1 MISEE
6 LKVIVDKFKEQGK
19 MNFLEATTEEKISE
33 FEKEHSVKL
42 PEKYKEW
49 LLFSDGGEF
58 FLPAG
63 IQLYGVENKPVI
75 DVNNND
81 RPSDEYVVIG
91 ALASGD
97 PILCEKAGEKIA
109 IYNQEAGKIE
119 DDEIYDDFIAF
130 LNDLYDLLGI
140 GG

>member
-119 DDEIYDDFIAF
+119 DDEIYDDFTAF

>member
-6 LKVIVDKFKEQGK
+6 LKAIVDNYKNQGK
-19 MNFLEATTEEKISE
+19 MNFLDETTEEKISD

-42 PEKYKEW
+42 PAKYKEW
-49 LLFSDGGEF
+49 LLFSDGGEL

-63 IQLYGVENKPVI
+63 IQLYGVEHKPVI
-75 DVNNND
+75 DVNDND
-81 RPSDEYVVIG
+81 RPSNEYMVIG
-91 ALASGD
+91 ALSSGD

-109 IYNQEAGKIE
+109 VYNQEAGRIE

>member
-1 MISEE
+1 MIFKK
-6 LKVIVDKFKEQGK
+6 LKVIVDKFNKQGK
-19 MNFLEATTEEKISE
+19 MNFFESTTKKKIYK

-42 PEKYKEW
+42 PTKYKEW

-63 IQLYGVENKPVI
+63 IQLYGVEHKPVI
-75 DVNNND
+75 DVNNNN
-81 RPSDEYVVIG
+81 RPSDDYIVIG

-97 PILCEKAGEKIA
+97 PILCKKNSEKIA
-109 IYNQEAGKIE
+109 IYNQEAEIIE
-119 DDEIYDDFIAF
+119 EDEIYDDFIAF
-130 LNDLYDLLGI
+130 LNGLYDLLGI

>member
-49 LLFSDGGEF
+49 LLCSDGGEF

-63 IQLYGVENKPVI
+63 IQLYGVANKPVI
-75 DVNNND
+75 DVNNDD